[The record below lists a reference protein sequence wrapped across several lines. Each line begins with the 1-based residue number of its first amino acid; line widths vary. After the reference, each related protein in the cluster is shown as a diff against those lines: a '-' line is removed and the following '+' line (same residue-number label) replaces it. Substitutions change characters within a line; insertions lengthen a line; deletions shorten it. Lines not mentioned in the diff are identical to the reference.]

1 MPKNKGHRVAK
12 TQNPFVVVA
21 AIHCCNQDDG
31 ESNVEH
37 HDRGMLLSQV
47 GKFMDRVQRNGGHE
61 VEQQD
66 VENLRCRHVG
76 KS

>member
-1 MPKNKGHRVAK
+1 MPTK
-12 TQNPFVVVA
+12 TR
-21 AIHCCNQDDG
+21 AIVLLKHSYNQDDG

-47 GKFMDRVQRNGGHE
+47 GKFMDRVQRNGGHK

-66 VENLRCRHVG
+66 VENPRCRHVG